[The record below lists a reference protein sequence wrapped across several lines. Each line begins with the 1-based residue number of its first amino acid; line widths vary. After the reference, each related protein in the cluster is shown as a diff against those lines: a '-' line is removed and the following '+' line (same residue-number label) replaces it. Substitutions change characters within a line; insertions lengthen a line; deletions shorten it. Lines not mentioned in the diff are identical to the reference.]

1 MRDTCALMRKRSS
14 REHCRARPRAACPR
28 RAIFAAHPCVPL
40 ADSAPFVLFASHA
53 DAKRSRYDVAEE
65 KKCVRR
71 SLLDDM
77 AGVVVPIPTK
87 VNGNCMID
95 AVLASKQEWEDVLWI
110 GSVAYTRGQ
119 DVEVCHHLLAY
130 AARVR
135 TCSTMCISC
144 VLHHMQVR
152 GALLDFIEKNAQT
165 DFSRCVPMV
174 ARACGLRRLTF
185 DDIIRRWKTEHSTS
199 EYVKQA
205 RAVLPHGRYAALDTV
220 MLVAMAIVDGCTYVV
235 HLSLIHI

>member
-1 MRDTCALMRKRSS
+1 
-14 REHCRARPRAACPR
+14 
-28 RAIFAAHPCVPL
+28 
-40 ADSAPFVLFASHA
+40 
-53 DAKRSRYDVAEE
+53 
-65 KKCVRR
+65 
-71 SLLDDM
+71 M

-119 DVEVCHHLLAY
+119 DVEVWHQLLAY
-130 AARVR
+130 AAGVR

-235 HLSLIHI
+235 HSPHDKTNTVIAPRYSRGTTIIMFTDGRDGRDGHYEGCGLWDADHMVCSTDITLLGR